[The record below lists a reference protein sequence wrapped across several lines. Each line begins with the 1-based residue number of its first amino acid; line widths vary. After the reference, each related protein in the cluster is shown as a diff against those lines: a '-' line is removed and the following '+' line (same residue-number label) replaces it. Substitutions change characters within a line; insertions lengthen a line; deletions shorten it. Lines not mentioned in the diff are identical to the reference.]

1 MNNNKDIV
9 VVGSVAFDN
18 IETVKGKRERLLGGS
33 GVYFSLAASLFTKI
47 HLIGIVGEDFD
58 SSYIDMLNSKSIS
71 TDLLSNKKSQSD
83 FSLEI

>member
-18 IETVKGKRERLLGGS
+18 IETVKGKHECLLGGS

-71 TDLLSNKKSQSD
+71 TEN
-83 FSLEI
+83 